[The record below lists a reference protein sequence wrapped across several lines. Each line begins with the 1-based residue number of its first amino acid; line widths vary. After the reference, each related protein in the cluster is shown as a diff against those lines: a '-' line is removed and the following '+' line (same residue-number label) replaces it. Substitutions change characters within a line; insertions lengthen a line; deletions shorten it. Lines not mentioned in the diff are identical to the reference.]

1 MSEILIDMCVIR
13 RNFPQRREALIERR
27 TDLLCA
33 RNLGQM
39 EFHHA
44 AIDILHDIIDDS
56 KEMDIDDSPLAN
68 TNRASNRLMDN
79 RGIPML
85 GQKKHTTAEL

>member
-39 EFHHA
+39 EFHHS
-44 AIDILHDIIDDS
+44 AIDILQHIIHDS
-56 KEMDIDDSPLAN
+56 EEMDINHGSLAN
-68 TNRASNRLMDN
+68 TDGTPNRLMDN
-79 RGIPML
+79 GRIPVL
-85 GQKKHTTAEL
+85 R